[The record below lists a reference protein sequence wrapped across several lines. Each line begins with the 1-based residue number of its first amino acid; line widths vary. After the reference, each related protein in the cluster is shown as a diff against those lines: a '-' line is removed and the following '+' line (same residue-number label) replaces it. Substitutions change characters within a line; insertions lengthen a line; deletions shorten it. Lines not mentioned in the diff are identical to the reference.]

1 MSTTTINPDTYVLGR
16 TAEETERIR
25 QQSVLLDTP
34 TSALLD
40 RAALAPGDRCLDVG
54 CGPGEVMRQMGE
66 RVGTRGHVTGIDM
79 NGAVGRDAAD
89 RLNALGPATYEFVED
104 DVLSADLPAGSFSL
118 VFTRLLLVHLQDPVA
133 ALRRMWEW
141 TAPGGTLAVLDFDL
155 RALPR
160 GEDHLLSEI
169 YRVTHGV
176 FTGAGLN
183 PCFGATVPN
192 CFEDAGIGTPDGA
205 EMTAMYAPMGDVASY
220 IAATYRSFL
229 PMALEFGVTD
239 EARSAA
245 FLAEMESRAGR
256 DPEWVVGPLIVSAW
270 KRKGASG

>member
-1 MSTTTINPDTYVLGR
+1 
-16 TAEETERIR
+16 
-25 QQSVLLDTP
+25 
-34 TSALLD
+34 
-40 RAALAPGDRCLDVG
+40 
-54 CGPGEVMRQMGE
+54 MRQMGD
-66 RVGTRGHVTGIDM
+66 RVGARGHVTGIDM

-104 DVLSADLPAGSFSL
+104 DVLSADLPAGGFSV
-118 VFTRLLLVHLQDPVA
+118 VFTRLLLIHLHDPVA

-155 RALPR
+155 RAVPTED
-160 GEDHLLSEI
+160 GEPLTEI
-169 YRVTHGV
+169 GRTCRGV

-183 PCFGATVPN
+183 PYFGATVPN
-192 CFEDAGIGTPDGA
+192 LFEDAGIGAPDGA
-205 EMTAMYAPMGDVASY
+205 EMTAMYAPMGEVASY

-245 FLAEMESRAGR
+245 FLADMESRAGR

-270 KRKGASG
+270 KRKVTAASG

>member
-1 MSTTTINPDTYVLGR
+1 MSTTTGIYVMGR

-25 QQSVLLDTP
+25 QQSLLLEAP

-66 RVGTRGHVTGIDM
+66 RVGAHGHVTGIDM
-79 NGAVGRDAAD
+79 DGAVGHDAAE
-89 RLNALGPATYEFVED
+89 RLNALGPAGYEFVEGD
-104 DVLSADLPAGSFSL
+104 ALSADLPAGGYSL
-118 VFTRLLLVHLQDPVA
+118 VFARLLLIHVHDPAA

-141 TAPGGTLAVLDFDL
+141 TAPGGTLAILDFDL
-155 RALPR
+155 RAVPT
-160 GEDHLLSEI
+160 EDGDPLAEI
-169 YRVTHGV
+169 GRVCRGV

-183 PCFGATVPN
+183 PYFGATIPN
-192 CFEDAGIGTPDGA
+192 RFEDAGIGTPDGA
-205 EMTAMYAPMGDVASY
+205 DMTAMYAPMGEVASY
-220 IAATYRSFL
+220 VAATYRSVL
-229 PMALEFGVTD
+229 PAALELGVTD

-245 FLAEMESRAGR
+245 FLADMESRVGR

-270 KRKGASG
+270 KRKGRNV

>member
-1 MSTTTINPDTYVLGR
+1 MSTTTINPDTYVMGR

-25 QQSVLLDTP
+25 QQSVLLEAP

-66 RVGTRGHVTGIDM
+66 RVGARGHVTGIDM

-104 DVLSADLPAGSFSL
+104 DILSADLPAGGFSV
-118 VFTRLLLVHLQDPVA
+118 VFTRLLLIHLHDPVA
-133 ALRRMWEW
+133 ALRRMWKW
-141 TAPGGTLAVLDFDL
+141 TAPGGTLAVVDFDL
-155 RALPR
+155 RALPQ
-160 GEDHLLSEI
+160 EDDPLCEI
-169 YRVTHGV
+169 FRVSHGV

-183 PCFGATVPN
+183 PRFGATVPN

-205 EMTAMYAPMGDVASY
+205 EMTAMYGPMSEVASY

-229 PMALEFGVTD
+229 PMALQFGVTD

-245 FLAEMESRAGR
+245 FLADMESRAGR

-270 KRKGASG
+270 KRKARSA

>member
-1 MSTTTINPDTYVLGR
+1 MSTTTTKPDTYVMGR
-16 TAEETERIR
+16 TEEETERIR
-25 QQSVLLDTP
+25 QQSVLLEAP

-66 RVGTRGHVTGIDM
+66 RVGARGHVTGIDM
-79 NGAVGRDAAD
+79 NGAVGRDAAE
-89 RLNALGPATYEFVED
+89 RLNALGAATYELVED
-104 DVLSADLPAGSFSL
+104 DVLSAELPAGRFSL
-118 VFTRLLLVHLQDPVA
+118 VFTRLLLIHLQDPAA

-160 GEDHLLSEI
+160 DEDDLLSEV
-169 YRVTHGV
+169 YRVSHEV

-205 EMTAMYAPMGDVASY
+205 EMTAMYAPMGEVASY

-229 PMALEFGVTD
+229 PMGLQLGATD

-245 FLAEMESRAGR
+245 FLADVESRAGR

-270 KRKGASG
+270 KRKARSA